1 MKTKTKAQYWII
13 DTDGVNFTPAMKP
26 AGPFDSIEVAEAW
39 LIEDAL
45 EVLEGCEEPVKRDDC
60 ATWGAPMHIVKVV
73 KTLRQVPRYDVTVNL
88 QRVE

>member
-1 MKTKTKAQYWII
+1 M
-13 DTDGVNFTPAMKP
+13 
-26 AGPFDSIEVAEAW
+26 
-39 LIEDAL
+39 
-45 EVLEGCEEPVKRDDC
+45 LEGSDEPVKRDDC